1 MDFALK
7 LMSPNFINVA
17 HTRRPRARPVAAPRH
32 VAMGLVLV
40 ALGTLVE
47 PAQLR
52 GQDTISDRP
61 RSSRPSFSRS
71 DVGATAVDSLLR
83 RALATSPI
91 IRAAAARLDAARH
104 RVPPASAW
112 PDPRLTAGI
121 QNEPLGK
128 EPATLSAH
136 GTPTSSSGP
145 DPMTMRMVAVS
156 QTIPYPGKLRLSRSI
171 AEAEAEV
178 ADAAL
183 DATRRQVV
191 RDVKSAYYELAFL
204 DRALTVVDENQATL
218 ATLIRTTESGF
229 SVGQTSQRDVLEAR
243 TDATR
248 LAETASSLL
257 EQRRA
262 ALARLNAL
270 LDRASDAPLEHAAIP
285 EAVRRAA
292 VGDSSKDI
300 RFASAALGARAADSP
315 LPALTELQEEAV
327 RRSPELREHE
337 AMIAAQTAR
346 LELARKGSLPDF
358 DVAVEYG
365 QRGGNLPDML
375 SATVSVPIPLHKR
388 QNQDELTAAA
398 ASTLASLH
406 AEHGARVNA
415 LQADVARL
423 VSQLEGERTQLA
435 LYRKAILPQGRAAL
449 ASATTSYTVGKI
461 ALSGVLESQTSLFT
475 YETDYDRALTDF
487 ATNLAELERVVGKE
501 VLP

>member
-1 MDFALK
+1 VADFALK
-7 LMSPNFINVA
+7 PMSPNSVNLA
-17 HTRRPRARPVAAPRH
+17 SGRRSRALPVAPA
-32 VAMGLVLV
+32 LI
-40 ALGTLVE
+40 ALGILIR
-47 PAQLR
+47 PASLR
-52 GQDTISDRP
+52 AQDTIGDP
-61 RSSRPSFSRS
+61 FRSSRTSFSRS
-71 DVGATAVDSLLR
+71 DTGAPALDSLLQ

-104 RVPPASAW
+104 RISPAAAW
-112 PDPRLTAGI
+112 PDPRLTAGL
-121 QNEPLGK
+121 QNQPLGK
-128 EPATLSAH
+128 AATVSAH
-136 GTPTSSSGP
+136 GTTTASGP
-145 DPMTMRMVAVS
+145 DPMTMRVVGVS
-156 QTIPYPGKLRLSRSI
+156 QTIPYPGKLRLGRSI
-171 AEAEAEV
+171 AEGEAEAAE
-178 ADAAL
+178 AGL
-183 DATRRQVV
+183 DATWRQVV
-191 RDVKSAYYELAFL
+191 RDVKAAYYELAFL

-218 ATLIRTTESGF
+218 ATLIHTTESGF

-243 TDATR
+243 TDATQ